1 MVERSGTGISNQ
13 GRNATMMRVLVRYRV
28 KADNVAENER
38 LVQAVYRGLQEIGDP
53 DVHYATFKLN
63 DGCTFVHIASFASKE
78 KQPVLTESP
87 AFKAF
92 QAGLKDRC
100 DQMPDSQPLTE
111 VGSYRF
117 V

>member
-1 MVERSGTGISNQ
+1 MVKLI
-13 GRNATMMRVLVRYRV
+13 VRYRV
-28 KADNVAENER
+28 KADKVAENEG
-38 LVQAVYRGLQEIGDP
+38 LVRAVYKSLHETNDP

-63 DGCTFVHIASFASKE
+63 DGRTFVHIASFLSKE
-78 KQPVLTESP
+78 KEAVLTELD

-92 QAGLKDRC
+92 QKGLKDRC
-100 DQMPDSQPLTE
+100 DEPPDNQPVTE